1 MSRNRLTGAASPYL
15 RQHADNPVWWQP
27 WDEEAFRQAQQEGKP
42 IFLSIGYSACH
53 WCHVMEHESFE
64 DSGVADLL
72 NEHFVCI
79 KVDREERPDVDDA
92 YMTALQLTQ
101 GSGGWPLSAFL
112 TPTGEPF
119 FLGTYFPPED
129 RGDYPGFRTLLH
141 SVIRAWTQERAKLEA
156 AAREL
161 ARAVEEANR
170 MAIAPSALSP
180 EDLEQAIR
188 TTLSR
193 FDREQGG
200 FLGSPK
206 FPPHSSLL
214 LHLDLLENTNVGER
228 SDSREF
234 VERTLE
240 GMMLGG
246 IRDHVGGGFH
256 RYSTDGEWHLP
267 HFEKMLY
274 DNALL
279 LEAYARAGRL
289 GERQD
294 FLEVAEETAQ
304 FLVREMTAPDG
315 TLYSAIDADSEGSEG
330 AFYVWTTAEVRQ
342 TLGDSAEEFIK
353 AYGLTDE
360 GNFRE
365 EATGHRSGANVL
377 HAQARL
383 GTRFHR
389 ELEALRAVR
398 ESRQRPALD
407 DKRLIAW
414 NGLAIR
420 ALAVA
425 GHSDAARR
433 CADAWLS
440 RDPLPH
446 QLSGD
451 RALGVPFL
459 DVAYFVHAL
468 VTLGSEYANAARD
481 VYATLSQRLRSE
493 AGWTLSAAEHNSP
506 LGRSVPVLDSALPSA
521 YGYAVLC
528 SLALGEVESASRDV
542 GRVSGWM
549 VKAPGAT
556 ATLWRAF
563 VALSQADGVARGE
576 PAPIPKV
583 ILFPKTAEVTDGRAE
598 YTVTVEAPEGWHVQA
613 GVSLEVDG
621 LSGVE
626 VRHVGESGWQS
637 ASLKFS
643 GEPPAGEEG
652 EARAL
657 LRFQV
662 CTDRECLPA
671 EEVEIPL
678 AWRR

>member
-1 MSRNRLTGAASPYL
+1 MSRNRLSDAASPYL

-27 WDEEAFRQAQQEGKP
+27 WGDEAFRQAQGEGKP

-64 DSGVADLL
+64 DPAVAALL

-79 KVDREERPDVDDA
+79 KVDREERPDVDEA
-92 YMTALQLTQ
+92 YMTALQLTR
-101 GSGGWPLSAFL
+101 GGGGWPLSAFL

-129 RGDYPGFRTLLH
+129 RADYPGFRTLLH
-141 SVIRAWTQERAKLEA
+141 SVIRAWTQERGSLEA
-156 AAREL
+156 AAKEL

-170 MAIAPSALSP
+170 MTLPPSALTA
-180 EDLEQAIR
+180 EGTEEAVR
-188 TTLSR
+188 ATLSR

-206 FPPHSSLL
+206 FPPHSTLL
-214 LHLDLLENTNVGER
+214 LHLDWLEGSEAGDR

-256 RYSTDGEWHLP
+256 RYSTDGQWHLP

-279 LEAYARAGRL
+279 LEAYARAGRIF
-289 GERQD
+289 ERQD

-304 FLVREMTAPDG
+304 FLAREMTAPDG

-342 TLGDSAEEFIK
+342 TLGDAAEPFIN

-365 EATGHRSGANVL
+365 EATGHRTGANVL
-377 HAQARL
+377 HAQEPL
-383 GTRFHR
+383 GGRFHK
-389 ELEALRAVR
+389 ELEALRSVR
-398 ESRQRPALD
+398 ETRVMPALD

-425 GHSDAARR
+425 GHGEAARR
-433 CADAWLS
+433 CADAWLFH
-440 RDPLPH
+440 DPLPH

-459 DVAYFVHAL
+459 DAAYFVHAL
-468 VTLGSEYANAARD
+468 MTLGGAYADAARD
-481 VYATLSQRLRSE
+481 VYAALSQRLRSE

-506 LGRSVPVLDSALPSA
+506 LGRGVPVLDSALPSA

-528 SLALGEVESASRDV
+528 SLALDEVETASRDL

-563 VALSQADGVARGE
+563 LALSRADGVASAG

-583 ILFPKTAEVTDGRAE
+583 ILFPKTADVTEGRAE

-626 VRHVGESGWQS
+626 VRHVGESGGQQ

-643 GEPPAGEEG
+643 GEPPAGEGG
-652 EARAL
+652 EARAF